1 MLTASELSR
10 SFGPRTL
17 FSNVSLQLGPGRK
30 VALVGGNGTG
40 KTTLL
45 EILVGIQSP
54 DQGKVHRPKELRV
67 GYLPQ
72 ELPPETGRSVFQQV
86 MLGAEQVT
94 HLSGEIEKLGNLVAC
109 SSGDEQARHLRALG
123 EAQSRF
129 EQIGGYSTESDAHR
143 ILSGLGFSPEDHER
157 PMGEMSGGWRM
168 RIALARLLLSSPDLL
183 VMDEPT
189 NHLDIDS
196 VNWLEEHL
204 KNWHKGLLFVSHD
217 RDFIDGVANRILE
230 LSGTH
235 VSEYVGGFAD
245 FVVAREELL
254 ASQRAAAAQQTRQIE
269 KTEQFIERF
278 RYKATKARQ
287 VQSRIKALDK
297 MEKIVVED
305 VGDQKIRF
313 GFPSPR
319 RSSRLVA
326 ELNEVTAGYDE
337 DIVLQ
342 EVSFSVERGST
353 VALVGPNGA
362 GKTTLVKLLTGQLA
376 PLKGDLKLGT
386 NVDLSSFNQ
395 LQTEILDEKRSVLEE
410 LRTVPGVETDGRNLR
425 TYLASFGFREEAADR
440 KVGDLS
446 GGEQTRL
453 ALAKTLAMPVNLLIL
468 DEPTNH
474 LDLPSCDVLEDALN
488 VYPGTVIL
496 ITHDRHL
503 IRSVADSLVEVR
515 DGVTSWHDGVPD
527 HVLFPGQESSSK
539 SVENSPQKVGPSTKK
554 KKKPSDDA
562 AKLKRRLQKVEQEWE
577 LAEAEV
583 LATQEA
589 LASSDLY
596 QDPENVDRAVTAHND
611 AKDEAARLMA
621 LWEKLSSSFHI
632 TD

>member
-86 MLGAEQVT
+86 MLGAEQAT
-94 HLSGEIEKLGNLVAC
+94 HLSGEIEKLGNLVAS

-196 VNWLEEHL
+196 VSWLEEHL

-337 DIVLQ
+337 DVVLQ

>member
-109 SSGDEQARHLRALG
+109 SSGHEQARHLRALG

-235 VSEYVGGFAD
+235 ISEYVGGFAD

-254 ASQRAAAAQQTRQIE
+254 ASKRAAAAQQTRQIE

-337 DIVLQ
+337 DVVLQ

-527 HVLFPGQESSSK
+527 HVLFPGQENSSK

-554 KKKPSDDA
+554 KKSSDDA
-562 AKLKRRLQKVEQEWE
+562 VKIKRRLQKVEQEWE

-596 QDPENVDRAVTAHND
+596 QDPENVDKAVTAHND

-621 LWEKLSSSFHI
+621 LWEKLSSSLHI

>member
-109 SSGDEQARHLRALG
+109 SSGHEQARHLRALG

-254 ASQRAAAAQQTRQIE
+254 ASKRAAAAQQTRQIE

-337 DIVLQ
+337 DVVLQ

-539 SVENSPQKVGPSTKK
+539 SFENSPQKVGPSTKK
-554 KKKPSDDA
+554 KKPSDDA
-562 AKLKRRLQKVEQEWE
+562 LKIKRRLQKVEQEWE

-583 LATQEA
+583 LAAQEA

-596 QDPENVDRAVTAHND
+596 QDPENVDRAVTAHNN

-621 LWEKLSSSFHI
+621 LWEKLSSSLHI
-632 TD
+632 SD